1 MSVILSKINSEDG
14 NQESSFQIFDT
25 STFNVVY
32 RHHEESGSYFEH
44 EIMLFGMLYKTH
56 RFAIVFS
63 NKPNQ

>member
-1 MSVILSKINSEDG
+1 MSVILLKTSLEDG
-14 NQESSFQIFDT
+14 SLESTFQIFDT

-32 RHHEESGSYFEH
+32 RHHEESGAYFEN
-44 EIMLFGMLYKTH
+44 EILLFGMLYKTH